1 MKNGERP
8 GWLVR
13 RVPAGPQGEQ
23 TRQLLVEHGL
33 NTVCQSACCPN
44 VGECFAAR
52 TATFMILGTDCT
64 RRCPFCAVGKAI
76 PQPEDIAEATRLRK
90 AAQMLELEHVVIT
103 SVTRDDLEDG
113 GSKAFVRCISELR
126 YHCSALTVEV
136 LVPDFQGD
144 LAAIKRVIAAQP
156 DVLNH
161 NIETVARLYP
171 AVRPEASYARSL
183 ALLAQGAVSLAGKI
197 KSGLMVGLGE
207 TEAELLQTF
216 RDLQRQGVHFLT
228 LGQYLRPSPYHLP
241 VVEYVTPEKF
251 AYYEQMALA
260 IGFEQVAAGPFVR
273 SSYQA
278 SRMLRGVR

>member
-1 MKNGERP
+1 M
-8 GWLVR
+8 
-13 RVPAGPQGEQ
+13 
-23 TRQLLVEHGL
+23 
-33 NTVCQSACCPN
+33 
-44 VGECFAAR
+44 
-52 TATFMILGTDCT
+52 
-64 RRCPFCAVGKAI
+64 
-76 PQPEDIAEATRLRK
+76 
-90 AAQMLELEHVVIT
+90 
-103 SVTRDDLEDG
+103 
-113 GSKAFVRCISELR
+113 
-126 YHCSALTVEV
+126 
-136 LVPDFQGD
+136 PDFQGD
-144 LAAIKRVIAAQP
+144 LAAIDRVIAAQP

-183 ALLAQGAVSLAGKI
+183 ALLAQGAVSLGGKI

-216 RDLQRQGVHFLT
+216 RDLQRQGVHFLN

-251 AYYEQMALA
+251 RYYEQMALA